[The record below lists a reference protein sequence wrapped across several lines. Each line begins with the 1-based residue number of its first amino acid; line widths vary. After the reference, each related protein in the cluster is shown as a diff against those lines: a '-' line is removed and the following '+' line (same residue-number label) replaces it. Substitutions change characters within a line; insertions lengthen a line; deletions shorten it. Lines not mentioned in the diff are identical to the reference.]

1 MMNNPMIGA
10 IGMGPIS
17 SSAKN
22 DISKAYFKRMKKF
35 MALFVSFVNAS

>member
-1 MMNNPMIGA
+1 MINNPMMGA

-17 SSAKN
+17 SRANN

-35 MALFVSFVNAS
+35 MTLLVSFVNAS